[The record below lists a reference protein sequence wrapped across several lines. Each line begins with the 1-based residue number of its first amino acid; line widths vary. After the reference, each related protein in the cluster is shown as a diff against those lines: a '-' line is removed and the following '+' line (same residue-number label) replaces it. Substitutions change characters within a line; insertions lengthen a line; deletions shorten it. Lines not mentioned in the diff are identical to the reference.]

1 MIQSTTDEW
10 GWKTQIGVYQKD
22 DILIAGYS
30 IEDLIGKIDFAS
42 AVHLVLKGELPK
54 ENQSK
59 MINALLVSTIDH
71 GLSPS
76 EVVSRYIAAAGSPV
90 QAAIAGGILMFADY
104 HGGAMQ
110 ALAKELQEEI
120 REINKTGQ
128 SIEKRAAA
136 IVAEHRQKKDPISG
150 FGHPDHPEG
159 DPRATVLFKRAK
171 ELGVAGHHTSL
182 MLAIETELEKS
193 LGRRIAINIDGAF
206 AAILSDLGFD
216 WPVAR
221 GFIIIS
227 RAAGLLAHYYEEI
240 SKEPPWRRGP
250 KFTYT
255 GPAPRKVKQPR

>member
-1 MIQSTTDEW
+1 MIQSTTEEW

-22 DILIAGYS
+22 NIIIAGYS
-30 IEDLIGKIDFAS
+30 IADLIENVDFAS
-42 AVHLVLKGELPK
+42 AIYLVLKGDLP
-54 ENQSK
+54 EESESK
-59 MINALLVSTIDH
+59 MINALLVSTVDH

-110 ALAKELQEEI
+110 ALAKELQEEMW
-120 REINKTGQ
+120 EIKKAGQ
-128 SIEKRAAA
+128 DIEKRAAA
-136 IVAEHRQKKDPISG
+136 IVAEHRQKKSSLSG

-159 DPRATVLFKRAK
+159 DPRAKVLFKRAND
-171 ELGVAGHHTSL
+171 LGVAGDYTRL
-182 MLAIETELEKS
+182 MLSLEKELEKS
-193 LGRRIAINIDGAF
+193 VGRKIAINIDGAF

-216 WPVAR
+216 WRVAR

-240 SKEPPWRRGP
+240 DKERPWRRGP
-250 KFTYT
+250 RFTYT
-255 GPAPRKVKQPR
+255 GIAPRKIKKR